1 LQLGSEDVLAGE
13 RPAELLDVLRIHA
26 GKPGFLLEPGWAE
39 RCDTDLA
46 DRAHDP
52 IG

>member
-13 RPAELLDVLRIHA
+13 RPAELLDVFRIHTFE
-26 GKPGFLLEPGWAE
+26 PGILLEPRRAE
-39 RCDTDLA
+39 GRDAYIANRTHDT
-46 DRAHDP
+46 